1 MTGKIFSATS
11 ESRDAIRRNQF
22 DQQIGKIAE
31 IAEKYP
37 KNGSFADSVSKI
49 KAARDFF
56 DVKVMV
62 VGHFSAGK
70 SALLNNFI
78 GRPDFL
84 KEAQLPQ
91 TAVATE
97 LVYDQE
103 EKYVMYPVDGAAKE
117 IDDPNDFDTA
127 NCEHLELRLSAES
140 LKRVRDFTIVDTPGF
155 DSGIARHN
163 EALSAYL
170 GHGSAFILVL
180 SAEKGDIDQDALN
193 FLEEIAKYSRYLA
206 VVISK
211 SDKRGEDTALEIRE
225 QVEGTLLLAG
235 HECPVICSNKFDP
248 ELPEKLLS
256 VLAGFD
262 AQQIFDTQLKKII
275 RAEAICIE
283 SSLEIMERHNY
294 LDTFEAE
301 MEIRKYQ
308 RLQQQ
313 LKETFETRKKKLQN
327 NCADM
332 VEEVIAEVRGALVNR
347 AGVFADAVL
356 SGGTTGLEAL
366 VVETIRPVLIASVK
380 EFSGRQLTETVKAIN
395 LDFETV
401 FADRGESKP
410 LSDIIT
416 ETAKNFKSLIDE
428 GVFSK
433 SLGKYANA
441 PENKQKTDK
450 GRNIYQVVTAVAA
463 VLTDVVAPWLEVII
477 VLLPNIM
484 SLLNEIF
491 GESDRDKVKKAFLNN
506 IIPQI
511 TERLYP
517 EVEKVVESTQT
528 ALLDNL
534 EEEVNIKLNGI
545 GEALAETQGRK
556 TAKETEYRESKEYFE
571 TSRKALNDIATE
583 MEDC

>member
-1 MTGKIFSATS
+1 MNSNLEIT
-11 ESRDAIRRNQF
+11 ESGETIKRDRF
-22 DQQIGKIAE
+22 DRQIGKIAE

-78 GRPDFL
+78 GRPEFL

-97 LVYDQE
+97 LVYNQE
-103 EKYVMYPVDGAAKE
+103 EKYLAYTRDGAAE
-117 IDDPNDFDTA
+117 ELADPNDFDA
-127 NCEHLELRLSAES
+127 DKCEHLELRLSAEP
-140 LKRVRDFTIVDTPGF
+140 LKRARDFTIVDTPGF

-180 SAEKGDIDQDALN
+180 SAENGDIDQDALN
-193 FLEEIAKYSRYLA
+193 FLNEISKYSRYLA

-211 SDKRGEDTALEIRE
+211 CDKRGEEIAAEIRR
-225 QVEGTLLLAG
+225 QIEGTLRMAG
-235 HECPVICSNKFDP
+235 HRCPVICSDKFDP
-248 ELPEKLLS
+248 ELPKKLLA
-256 VLAGFD
+256 VLDGFD
-262 AQQIFDTQLKKII
+262 AQRIFDAQLKKVI
-275 RAEAICIE
+275 RAEAVCIE
-283 SSLEIMERHNY
+283 SGLKIMERHSY

-301 MEIRKYQ
+301 NEIRKYQ

-313 LKETFETRKKKLQN
+313 LQEIFETRKKILMDN
-327 NCADM
+327 RAGM
-332 VEEVIAEVRGALVNR
+332 VEEVIAEVREALVNR
-347 AGVFADAVL
+347 AGTFADAVL

-366 VVETIRPVLIASVK
+366 VVETIRPVLIASLK
-380 EFSGRQLTETVKAIN
+380 EFSGRQLAETVRAID
-395 LDFETV
+395 LDFGAI
-401 FADRGESKP
+401 FGDRGEAKP
-410 LSDIIT
+410 LGDIIT
-416 ETAKNFKSLIDE
+416 ETAKNFKTLIDE
-428 GVFSK
+428 GIFSK
-433 SLGKYANA
+433 ALGRFSDA
-441 PENKQKTDK
+441 PKNKQKAAK
-450 GRNIYQVVTAVAA
+450 GRNVYQVVTAVAA

-477 VLLPNIM
+477 VLLPNIL
-484 SLLNEIF
+484 SILNEVF
-491 GESDRDKVKKAFLNN
+491 GESDRDKVKKMFLNN

-517 EVEKVVESTQT
+517 EVEKVIESTQT

-534 EEEVNIKLNGI
+534 ENEVNIKLNGI
-545 GEALAETQGRK
+545 NDALAETQGRK
-556 TAKETEYRESKEYFE
+556 AAKETEYRESAECFE
-571 TSRKALNDIATE
+571 NSRKALDGIIAE
-583 MEDC
+583 MGAC